1 MVEHIPEED
10 GVASSSL
17 ALGTRVD
24 TMKKLDPK
32 FIWQLWFSSLFRLLI
47 TIFALGIP
55 LAVVYFVLFST
66 KNTFILRAFFLNVNH
81 MLGSF
86 AIVFLIASYIKAR
99 LVYKNYLYEFSDIGL
114 KIESGVLNKKYV
126 TIPYERIQ
134 NIDIYRSLISRV
146 LGLSGLYVQTGG
158 MNTISAGGSFASR
171 AEGVLPGLDLL
182 VANEVRD
189 ELLKKAEE
197 SRRKNGNR

>member
-47 TIFALGIP
+47 SIFAFGIP

-66 KNTFILRAFFLNVNH
+66 KNAFIFRALFLNANH
-81 MLGSF
+81 IFGFLV
-86 AIVFLIASYIKAR
+86 ILFLIGSYIKAR

-114 KIESGVLNKKYV
+114 KIESGVLNK
-126 TIPYERIQ
+126 
-134 NIDIYRSLISRV
+134 
-146 LGLSGLYVQTGG
+146 
-158 MNTISAGGSFASR
+158 
-171 AEGVLPGLDLL
+171 
-182 VANEVRD
+182 VRYYPV
-189 ELLKKAEE
+189 
-197 SRRKNGNR
+197 